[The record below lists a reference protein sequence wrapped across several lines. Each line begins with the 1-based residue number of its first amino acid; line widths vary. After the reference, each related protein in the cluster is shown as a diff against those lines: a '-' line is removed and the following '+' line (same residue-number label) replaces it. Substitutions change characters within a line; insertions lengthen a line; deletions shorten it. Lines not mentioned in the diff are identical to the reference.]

1 MEKVLFI
8 GITGNFGTGKTTV
21 CKIIER
27 FGYPVIYSDLLAR
40 QLMENNQELK
50 NKIIETFGE
59 NAFLKDGHLNRK
71 WLADLVFANSPE
83 SETLLAKL
91 NSIVHPFVL
100 DETEKII
107 NKLISEG
114 NLIIFFESAL
124 IFEAGIQKLF
134 DYIILVDSKKE
145 KILERLGNH
154 QKLTQEEIERRL
166 KNQIPAKEKTNLV
179 DFVIQNNGTLDD
191 LERNVSII
199 VEILKELANN

>member
-1 MEKVLFI
+1 MEKVLLI

-27 FGYPVIYSDLLAR
+27 FGYPVIYSDFLAR
-40 QLMENNQELK
+40 KLMETNQKLK

-59 NAFLKDGHLNRK
+59 EAYLKDGHLNRK
-71 WLADLVFANSPE
+71 WLAELVFSNSPE
-83 SETLLAKL
+83 SNGLLAKL

-107 NKLISEG
+107 NNLISEG
-114 NLIIFFESAL
+114 NLLIFFESAL
-124 IFEAGIQKLF
+124 IFETGIQNLF
-134 DYIILVDSKKE
+134 DYIILVDCKQE
-145 KILERLGNH
+145 KIFERMESFK
-154 QKLTQEEIERRL
+154 KLTKEEIERRL

-179 DFVIQNNGTLDD
+179 DFVIQNDGTLED

-199 VEILKELANN
+199 VEILKELASN